1 MAIILADTSPEA
13 AIHPWVK
20 RHLVPGPFLSLDVI
34 PDHDDDDVHDV
45 VWRLSFFMIMIGN
58 NNNYLLD
65 TMIMKTII
73 DNNNNNN
80 NNLLL
85 YDHEDEH
92 PEPDKGWQPGSSK
105 SCLKVSIW
113 ERS

>member
-1 MAIILADTSPEA
+1 
-13 AIHPWVK
+13 
-20 RHLVPGPFLSLDVI
+20 
-34 PDHDDDDVHDV
+34 
-45 VWRLSFFMIMIGN
+45 
-58 NNNYLLD
+58 
-65 TMIMKTII
+65 MIMKTII

-113 ERS
+113 ERFLIFRERFFIFNEKWLPQQTLR